1 MDTADSRGRLN
12 VVDREKTVERDNQVD
27 NVGHYCQEDSCMSSM
42 VQSHMGDILDKNNE
56 AVHGR
61 EAPNWPYRRSYL
73 LAAAAIDIHHRR
85 RDVESHHRDGPLEKS
100 VFLFGLVDFG
110 GMETCSC

>member
-27 NVGHYCQEDSCMSSM
+27 NVGLYCQEYSCMSSM

-61 EAPNWPYRRSYL
+61 EAPN
-73 LAAAAIDIHHRR
+73 
-85 RDVESHHRDGPLEKS
+85 
-100 VFLFGLVDFG
+100 
-110 GMETCSC
+110 